1 MPGAERR
8 AIQRDNAAETTGLSL
23 SLIDI
28 KDLEP
33 DRYYWIRKNGADAD
47 IEIGR
52 VSTIFGKDREYWTVV
67 TIGSEAHH
75 MLYDFE
81 FLIEIEPPD
90 FQRDA
95 STG

>member
-1 MPGAERR
+1 MGS
-8 AIQRDNAAETTGLSL
+8 SL

-33 DRYYWIRKNGADAD
+33 DRYYWIRKNGADAA

-52 VSTIFGKDREYWTVV
+52 VSTIFGKDREFWTVV
-67 TIGSEAHH
+67 TTGSETHH

-81 FLIEIEPPD
+81 FLIEIGPPE

-95 STG
+95 PIG